1 MNIFESVKQSVS
13 TRQAAELYGLKVK
26 RNGMTLCPFH
36 NDKNPSMKVD
46 RRFHCFACQED
57 GDVIDF
63 VAKLFGIGLLEAAKK
78 LANDFGIEDF
88 EQKRT
93 SHYVK
98 VKPKLTLEYRVQAVK
113 KHCYR
118 VLSDYYHL
126 LKKWKQEY
134 APISENDAWN
144 PFFIEALQ
152 KEKYI
157 EYLLDIL
164 LSGTEEDKAELIVEH
179 GKEIMELEQRISEF
193 KRSNTKSID
202 RDCR

>member
-26 RNGMTLCPFH
+26 RNGMTICPFH

-46 RRFHCFACQED
+46 KRFHCFACQED

-63 VAKLFGIGLLEAAKK
+63 VAKLFGIRLIEAAKK
-78 LANDFGIEDF
+78 LANDFGIDDF
-88 EQKRT
+88 EQKAT

-98 VKPKLTLEYRVQAVK
+98 VKSKLTLEYRVQAVEK
-113 KHCYR
+113 RCYR

-134 APISENDAWN
+134 APILENDVWN
-144 PFFIEALQ
+144 PLFIEALQ

-164 LSGTEEDKAELIVEH
+164 LVGTEEEKAELIVEH
-179 GKEIMELEQRISEF
+179 GKEIVELEQRISEF
-193 KRSNTKSID
+193 NRSNTKSID